1 MSVPASS
8 ARSRACS
15 RAQVWVFS
23 VIQRE
28 GDGYHQLLTQ
38 PCLGEHRDASRLE
51 KGASLC
57 YPSYAAEA
65 GQASVARKRFGGEE
79 NPHQRG
85 SSSCPTPSH
94 PAAPDA
100 RNGWE
105 RGGLTLTRACPILPP
120 SHPARLARRS
130 VTSRFPLQFRPR
142 LAEHVRERRRGRR
155 RVLEERGEEELG
167 LLRDPRLRAPG
178 ATGARAGRTQTVA
191 PSRRDPRPRAPDA
204 KAVAPSQRREVA
216 RDPDARSRGDRESDG
231 ACARS

>member
-85 SSSCPTPSH
+85 EVNPHALPLLIQ
-94 PAAPDA
+94 P
-100 RNGWE
+100 R
-105 RGGLTLTRACPILPP
+105 LTRGT
-120 SHPARLARRS
+120 
-130 VTSRFPLQFRPR
+130 VG
-142 LAEHVRERRRGRR
+142 RE
-155 RVLEERGEEELG
+155 E
-167 LLRDPRLRAPG
+167 D
-178 ATGARAGRTQTVA
+178 
-191 PSRRDPRPRAPDA
+191 
-204 KAVAPSQRREVA
+204 
-216 RDPDARSRGDRESDG
+216 
-231 ACARS
+231 